1 MPIYNSW
8 FSTNEIEHEIEAC
21 LTVRKAANMK
31 RVQDHCRT
39 TLSLKMALEN
49 WRSGQKERNTL
60 S

>member
-1 MPIYNSW
+1 MSNR
-8 FSTNEIEHEIEAC
+8 
-21 LTVRKAANMK
+21 VRKTANMK

-39 TLSLKMALEN
+39 TLSLKMALED